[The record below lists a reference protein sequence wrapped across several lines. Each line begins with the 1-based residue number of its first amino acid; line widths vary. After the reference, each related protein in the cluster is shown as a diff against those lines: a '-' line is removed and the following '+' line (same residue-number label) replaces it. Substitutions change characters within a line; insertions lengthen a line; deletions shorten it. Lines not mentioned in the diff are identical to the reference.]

1 MDSDVIVI
9 GAGPAGSTAAKFL
22 AEQGH
27 DVLILEKDR
36 LPRDKACGGGVVRHI
51 HRFDYMSDF
60 INDNHLGE
68 CKAHKSYDRTLKYF
82 VEYHSDDVLFYNV
95 RRRDFDH
102 QLVQFALESGA
113 SLEQGPDTMALDV
126 KLDMDGVRVRTR
138 SGDLTAKVVIGA
150 GGAMDPVARYIRRSG
165 GMPDDMADMSI
176 APVVEYPVDVSYVE
190 ETYPDYM
197 SYFHHGFDDSIYAW
211 VFPKRD
217 ALNIGVWPKPGVKVD
232 PREKLQT
239 YVDHLYSVDLTP
251 EEYTVEKFL
260 GAPLPSAGPVD
271 VTYDHRMIIVGDAAR
286 LVSPLTG
293 EGIYYAMES
302 GRMAAL
308 NIDAALTKGSPTAS
322 ALSPYQDMW
331 ESTFGADLRAMKNY
345 AKQVAN
351 HGTMLI
357 KLASEDKQ
365 LKGIF
370 ANLFMGTV
378 GAAGLKSK
386 VLMRLAVD
394 LPMDVLRTLNP
405 IGHRHPAGK
414 ESHAD
419 DEDAEHPA
427 DVPSDEEPGDEL
439 PDDGI
444 RPPEGPD
451 GGPVAE
457 T

>member
-22 AEQGH
+22 AEMGH
-27 DVLILEKDR
+27 EVLILEKDK

-60 INDNHLGE
+60 INDHHLGE

-82 VEYHSDDVLFYNV
+82 VEYHTDDVMFYNV

-113 SLEQGPDTMALDV
+113 SLEQGPDVMALDV
-126 KLDMDGVRVRTR
+126 KLDMEGVRVRTR
-138 SGDLTAKVVIGA
+138 GGDLTAKVVIGA
-150 GGAMDPVARYIRRSG
+150 GGAMDPVAKYIRRSG
-165 GMPDDMADMSI
+165 GLPEDMEDMSI
-176 APVVEYPVDVSYVE
+176 SPVAEYPVDQSFIE

-197 SYFHHGFDDSIYAW
+197 SYFHHGFDDSVYAW
-211 VFPKRD
+211 VFPKREV
-217 ALNIGVWPKPGVKVD
+217 LNIGVWPKPGQRVNPK
-232 PREKLQT
+232 EKLQT
-239 YVDHLYSVDLTP
+239 YLDYLYSVDLTP
-251 EEYTVEKFL
+251 EEYTVEKYM

-308 NIDAALTKGSPTAS
+308 SIDEALYKGQPTAS
-322 ALSPYQDMW
+322 ALSPYQEMW
-331 ESTFGADLRAMKNY
+331 EATFGADLRAMKSY

-378 GAAGLKSK
+378 GAARMRSK
-386 VLMRLAVD
+386 VMMRLAID
-394 LPMDVLRTLNP
+394 LPVDVLKTINPLNQIHISRDRP
-405 IGHRHPAGK
+405 VTDRFEEPFIEDP
-414 ESHAD
+414 D
-419 DEDAEHPA
+419 DESE
-427 DVPSDEEPGDEL
+427 DE

-444 RPPEGPD
+444 LPPDGPG

>member
-27 DVLILEKDR
+27 DVLILEKDK

-68 CKAHKSYDRTLKYF
+68 CKAHKSYDRTLKYC
-82 VEYHSDDVLFYNV
+82 VEYHTDNVMFYNV

-113 SLEQGPDTMALDV
+113 RLEQGPDTMVLDV
-126 KLDMDGVRVRTR
+126 KLEMDGVKVHTR
-138 SGDLTAKVVIGA
+138 GGDLHAKVVIGA

-165 GMPDDMADMSI
+165 GMPEDMADMSI
-176 APVVEYPVDVSYVE
+176 APVMEYPVEQSYVE

-217 ALNIGVWPKPGVKVD
+217 VLNIGVWPKPGVKVN

-239 YVDHLYSVDLTP
+239 YVDHLYSVDLMP
-251 EEYTVEKFL
+251 EEYTVDRYL
-260 GAPLPSAGPVD
+260 GAPLPCAGPVD
-271 VTYDHRMIIVGDAAR
+271 ITYDHRMIIVGDAAR

-308 NIDAALTKGSPTAS
+308 SIDSALARGSPTAS
-322 ALSPYQDMW
+322 ALSPYQEMW
-331 ESTFGADLRAMKNY
+331 ETTFGADLRAMKNY

-357 KLASEDKQ
+357 KLASDDKQ

-378 GAAGLKSK
+378 GAAGMKSK
-386 VLMRLAVD
+386 VMMRLAID
-394 LPMDVLRTLNP
+394 LPMDIIRTINP
-405 IGHRHPAGK
+405 LSHREPG
-414 ESHAD
+414 ERSQRAD
-419 DEDAEHPA
+419 RVEEPPMDD
-427 DVPSDEEPGDEL
+427 PSDEEPGEDL
-439 PDDGI
+439 PDDDVI
-444 RPPEGPD
+444 SPEGPD